1 MAKGKAGAKKR
12 PTHKEIKDK
21 GSFSTE
27 GEAQVISAGVWGQL
41 RPLDEKARVKT
52 ERWGDTLPDLVSPEL
67 AGRFEAAYEALYEK
81 VYANDVVGTNQI
93 ASQLMRAWDVLE
105 SEAIAAGH
113 QPLLPDGFCVNLG
126 GHVTC
131 FAASGVSELRKK
143 HPDWVVYAFEDA
155 ARLLRHDW
163 TEKFVAEAF
172 KAFPEASVTRVKR
185 PDEPVN
191 YDLGGD
197 DIPF

>member
-1 MAKGKAGAKKR
+1 MAKVKAAAKKR
-12 PTHKEIKDK
+12 PTHKELKAK

-27 GEAQVISAGVWGQL
+27 GEAKVISAGVWGQL
-41 RPLDEKARVKT
+41 RPLDEKAKAKT

-67 AGRFEAAYEALYEK
+67 AGRFEAAYDALYEK

-93 ASQLMRAWDVLE
+93 ATQLMRAWDVLE

-131 FAASGVSELRKK
+131 FAASGVSELRRK
-143 HPDWVVYAFEDA
+143 HPEWVVYAFEDA
-155 ARLLRHDW
+155 ARLLKHDW
-163 TEKFVAEAF
+163 TEKFTAEAF

-191 YDLGGD
+191 FDLGGD
-197 DIPF
+197 EIPF

>member
-1 MAKGKAGAKKR
+1 
-12 PTHKEIKDK
+12 
-21 GSFSTE
+21 
-27 GEAQVISAGVWGQL
+27 
-41 RPLDEKARVKT
+41 
-52 ERWGDTLPDLVSPEL
+52 
-67 AGRFEAAYEALYEK
+67 
-81 VYANDVVGTNQI
+81 
-93 ASQLMRAWDVLE
+93 MRAWDVLE

-131 FAASGVSELRKK
+131 FAASGVSESRKK

-197 DIPF
+197 EIPF